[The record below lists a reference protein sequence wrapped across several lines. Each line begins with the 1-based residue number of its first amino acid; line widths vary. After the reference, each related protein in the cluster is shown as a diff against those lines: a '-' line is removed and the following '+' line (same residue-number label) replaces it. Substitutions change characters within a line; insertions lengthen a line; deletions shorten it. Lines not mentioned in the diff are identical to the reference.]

1 MVVSRFGLDSVYRAK
16 LSFMRRREICVNP
29 VLYLCGDVCFGSQA
43 VYFRQFYSTAAV
55 EHKAD
60 AQYMLSRKTESERLL
75 LL

>member
-1 MVVSRFGLDSVYRAK
+1 MTWARSNFFIPTISSIYLPYSVASLDVGY
-16 LSFMRRREICVNP
+16 
-29 VLYLCGDVCFGSQA
+29 GSQA
-43 VYFRQFYSTAAV
+43 ADFRQFYSTAAV